1 MIVICGRNACSSRAS
16 TSAPSPQGWSCG
28 TSGGAK
34 FRGASAKNSSIG
46 LIVLRMNVRLPS
58 PNDGPSRI
66 GRAMLFGAW
75 VAGIALLAMLFQN
88 YLDHKENPNR
98 DLTVEAGPAGMPQ
111 VVLQQ
116 NRHGHYV
123 ATGTINGESVVFL
136 LDTGATTVS
145 LPLELA
151 RRLDLPMRPGGMSK
165 TANGMVQTWTTR
177 LDSVGLGGLTA
188 RNLRATVLPNF
199 PGDQVL
205 LGMDFLRRFELL
217 QRGGELTIRLPS

>member
-1 MIVICGRNACSSRAS
+1 MNA
-16 TSAPSPQGWSCG
+16 
-28 TSGGAK
+28 K
-34 FRGASAKNSSIG
+34 
-46 LIVLRMNVRLPS
+46 LPR
-58 PNDGPSRI
+58 PNDGPSRL

-75 VAGIALLAMLFQN
+75 VAGTALIAMLFQN
-88 YLDHKENPNR
+88 YLDHRENPNQNIAFE
-98 DLTVEAGPAGMPQ
+98 VGPDGIAQ

-116 NRHGHYV
+116 NQEGHYV

-145 LPLELA
+145 LPQGLA
-151 RRLDLPMRPGGMSK
+151 RQLGLPLRPGGMSK

-177 LDSVGLGGLTA
+177 IDSVSLGGLTA

-205 LGMDFLRRFELL
+205 LGMDFLKRFELI
-217 QRGGELTIRLPS
+217 QRGGKLTIRLPS

>member
-1 MIVICGRNACSSRAS
+1 
-16 TSAPSPQGWSCG
+16 
-28 TSGGAK
+28 
-34 FRGASAKNSSIG
+34 
-46 LIVLRMNVRLPS
+46 
-58 PNDGPSRI
+58 
-66 GRAMLFGAW
+66 MLFGAW